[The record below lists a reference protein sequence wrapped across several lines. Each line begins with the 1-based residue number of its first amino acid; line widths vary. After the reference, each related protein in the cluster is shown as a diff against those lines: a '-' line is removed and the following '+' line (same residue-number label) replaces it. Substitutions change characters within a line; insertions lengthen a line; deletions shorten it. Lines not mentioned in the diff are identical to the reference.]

1 MAFVNQD
8 QFTKIAQAYIDSR
21 LLSEALT
28 SSVDADTLIDIF
40 VFESE
45 FLLCAV
51 SLLASFSTENLNAI
65 PFTHLD
71 MTFMNRVT
79 VGQIAD
85 FCNIFAEIKKN
96 QLREIF
102 DARENP
108 EWR

>member
-1 MAFVNQD
+1 MNQD
-8 QFTKIAQAYIDSR
+8 QFAKIVQAYIDSR
-21 LLSEALT
+21 ALSEG
-28 SSVDADTLIDIF
+28 SSYVVNPDMLVDIF
-40 VFESE
+40 IFESE

-71 MTFMNRVT
+71 MRFMDKVT

-96 QLREIF
+96 QLHDIF
-102 DARENP
+102 YAQENP
-108 EWR
+108 EWH